1 MVAACSVTSANM
13 KALRTFIRLF
23 RNFYFVTFAAAL
35 VWIFFFDRYN
45 VLSRIETELRIG
57 RLEADI
63 RFYQNEKGRLEGER
77 LVLENDLGELE
88 RYARERYH
96 MKRDNEDLFL
106 LVRKKEAE

>member
-1 MVAACSVTSANM
+1 MVAACSVTSVEM
-13 KALRTFIRLF
+13 KAARKFFRLF
-23 RNFYFVTFAAAL
+23 RNFYFVTFVAAA
-35 VWIFFFDRYN
+35 VWILFFDRYN
-45 VLSRIETELRIG
+45 FLSRFETEMRIG

-106 LVRKKEAE
+106 LVRSKKAE